1 MASVIKKGFRTY
13 DALNFISKLEQVIRE
28 VGDTRP
34 LPVGGVDH
42 IAYVILSKNTEWA
55 DELLPPVPVD
65 SIKEE
70 TDFWSGIIGMKRIQP
85 SEVTL
90 VVPRYNWTNGASD
103 FVLFDNTEVDAF
115 SSKFYCINSLYQV
128 FQVNNITRVN
138 PLTVTEPIFNT
149 GTPIVNTNDGYEW
162 KFLFDLSVNDINQTV
177 QTEWIPVN
185 IGTNQTAN
193 QKADGDTKA
202 EWTLGAKHVLL
213 RTVINDTGIPL
224 NVSYRQLAL
233 VLDPLDS
240 LGNRLTA
247 TYAVPADVQTNT
259 GIVLYIENRKVITR
273 ETGQSEEPK
282 IVVQF

>member
-13 DALNFISKLEQVIRE
+13 DALNFISKLEQVTRE
-28 VGDTRP
+28 IGDSRP

-42 IAYVILSKNTEWA
+42 IAYVVLSKNTLWA

-70 TDFWSGIIGMKRIQP
+70 TDFWNGIIGMKRIQP
-85 SEVTL
+85 SEITL
-90 VVPRYNWTNGASD
+90 VVPRHNWKNGASD
-103 FVLFDNTEVDAF
+103 YVLFDETRTDAF
-115 SSKFYCINSLYQV
+115 ASKFYCMNSLYQV
-128 FQVNNITRVN
+128 FKVHKITRVS
-138 PLTVTEPIFNT
+138 PLTVTEPIFNS
-149 GTPIVNTNDGYEW
+149 GVPIVNTNDGYEW

-185 IGTNQTAN
+185 IGTRQTAN
-193 QKADGDTKA
+193 QKAEGDVKA

-224 NVSYRQLAL
+224 NVSYRQLSL
-233 VLDPLDS
+233 VLDPLDAAGS
-240 LGNRLTA
+240 RLTA
-247 TYAVPADVQTNT
+247 TYAVPVDVTPKT
-259 GIVLYIENRKVITR
+259 GIMLYLENRKVITR

-282 IVVQF
+282 IIVQF